1 MPTWSGS
8 CKDLLPVYRLLCPP
22 HDGKGLGSA
31 MGSLLWALIP
41 FMRVPHSWPKHL
53 SKTLPPNTIVHSIRI
68 SIYEFGDAAQM
79 FGPKQC
85 LQDLALDH
93 LFRPQH
99 SPPFPLLLVLQAH
112 YLSSRSLNMPGF
124 LPFHFLVPKPGMY
137 LPPNPLNNARFSHS
151 IICFITAG
159 FFVMVVLL
167 TSVPLVIG
175 L

>member
-22 HDGKGLGSA
+22 PWWKRARECCGVS
-31 MGSLLWALIP
+31 
-41 FMRVPHSWPKHL
+41 FMSINSFHEGPHSWPKHL

-93 LFRPQH
+93 LFQPQH

>member
-68 SIYEFGDAAQM
+68 SIYEFGDRAQT

-85 LQDLALDH
+85 LQDLPLDH
-93 LFRPQH
+93 LFQPQH
-99 SPPFPLLLVLQAH
+99 SPPFPLLLGQWATTSRIDRKGNEINFTFVKMYFSFKEHSTFIYFLLLTQKAH
-112 YLSSRSLNMPGF
+112 ILS
-124 LPFHFLVPKPGMY
+124 PKIA
-137 LPPNPLNNARFSHS
+137 PNR
-151 IICFITAG
+151 
-159 FFVMVVLL
+159 VLL
-167 TSVPLVIG
+167 I
-175 L
+175 